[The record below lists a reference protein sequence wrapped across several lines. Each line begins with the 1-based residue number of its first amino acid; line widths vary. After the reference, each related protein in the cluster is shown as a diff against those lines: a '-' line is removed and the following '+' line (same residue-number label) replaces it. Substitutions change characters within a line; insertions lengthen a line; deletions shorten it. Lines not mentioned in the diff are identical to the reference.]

1 MKQLKKRIIAI
12 AICSQILNN
21 KLSFMKKVLLAA
33 SLSLAVMAVN
43 AQSATFEWA
52 QSMGGTNNESGNAIT
67 VDSAGN
73 VYTTGNF
80 SGTTTFESATP
91 IVIASKGAND
101 VFITKHDA
109 GGTLVWA
116 KQIGGT
122 SDDLVRGI
130 AVDKDYVYITG
141 NYNFT
146 CDFDPAG
153 GTTLNLTS
161 AGIGDIFVGK
171 YETSSGNVVWAKS
184 MGGASQDLGFGI
196 AVDKDGYVYTTGN
209 FAGTCDFNPGAGTS
223 TLGSVGSSDIFISKL
238 DKDGIF
244 EWAKSMGST
253 GADGGVGIELDHMGD
268 PIIGGSFVLTA
279 DFDPSAGTT
288 NLTSL
293 GSNDIFVTK
302 FSSMG
307 LMQWTKQIGGTG
319 NEYLECLTTDKW
331 GNILYAAQYGDA
343 ADFDPGTAI
352 FNLTGLGNIAVS
364 KLRNNGD
371 FAWAKKIITVEDD
384 ERCKSV
390 AVDTFGSV
398 YMVGDFYGGTADF
411 DPGAGTAN
419 LTSAGSADVFVSK
432 LDSAGNYSWAIG
444 FGGTAADIGNGIAVA
459 IDGSV
464 YTTGNYFGTCDFDP
478 SIATSNLTAAGGND
492 IFVHKLSQ
500 CLINNTT
507 TLTGSTISA
516 TMSGAS
522 YQWVNCATGYSAISG
537 ATSQNYT
544 PTISGSYAV
553 IITRGTGCVDTSDCV
568 SVTGTDI
575 NELQFA
581 DAIKL
586 YPNPAQNTVTL
597 INLPKEGNLK
607 VMNLIGSVLMET
619 KINAATMSIDL
630 NNYNNGLYF
639 LHISDNHNVNSI
651 KKLMINK

>member
-1 MKQLKKRIIAI
+1 
-12 AICSQILNN
+12 
-21 KLSFMKKVLLAA
+21 MKKILLAA
-33 SLSLAVMAVN
+33 SIAMMATAAT
-43 AQSATFEWA
+43 AQSAAFEWA
-52 QSMGGTNNESGNAIT
+52 KGMGGTNNESGNAMT

-80 SGTTTFESATP
+80 SGTTTFDASVP

-109 GGTLVWA
+109 SGTLVWA

-153 GTTLNLTS
+153 STTLNLTS
-161 AGIGDIFVGK
+161 AGIGDIFVAK

-209 FAGTCDFNPGAGTS
+209 FAGSCDFNPGAGTS

-302 FSSMG
+302 FNSMG
-307 LMQWTKQIGGTG
+307 LMQWVKQIGGTG
-319 NEYLECLTTDKW
+319 SEYLECMTTDKW
-331 GNILYAAQYGDA
+331 GNILYTTQYGDG

-364 KLRNNGD
+364 KLKNNGD
-371 FAWAKKIITVEDD
+371 FAWAKKIITVDDD

-390 AVDTFGSV
+390 AADTFGSV
-398 YMVGDFYGGTADF
+398 YMAGDFYGVADF

-432 LDSAGNYSWAIG
+432 LDSNGNYSWAVG

-459 IDGSV
+459 SNGSV
-464 YTTGNYFGTCDFDP
+464 YTTGSYFGTCDFDP
-478 SIATSNLTAAGGND
+478 STGTSNLTAAGGND
-492 IFVHKLSQ
+492 VFVHKLSQ

-507 TLTGSTISA
+507 TLTVSTISA
-516 TMSGAS
+516 NMSGAS
-522 YQWVNCATGYSAISG
+522 YQWVNCATGYSTIAG
-537 ATSQNYT
+537 ATAQSFT
-544 PTISGSYAV
+544 PTVSGNYAV
-553 IITRGTGCVDTSDCV
+553 IITNGTTCKDTSDCV
-568 SVTGTDI
+568 TVTPTGI
-575 NELQFA
+575 NENILA
-581 DAIKL
+581 NEVNL
-586 YPNPAQNTVTL
+586 YPNPAQNTVSLT
-597 INLPKEGNLK
+597 NLPKEGSIK
-607 VMNLIGSVLMET
+607 LINVLGTVVTEV

-630 NNYNNGLYF
+630 SNYNNGLYF
-639 LHISDNHNVNSI
+639 LHISDKHNASAI
-651 KKLMINK
+651 KKLMITK